1 MKSVDL
7 RSQHN
12 QTYSQGNDNAC
23 GPFAACAALDCMW
36 ERATGKPTRF
46 DPYHLWN
53 WVRWHRG
60 MAGTNTGSTFD
71 SLERATRLNGM
82 QLDGQVLT
90 GFQLMRTQVADARY
104 MELRHLLCMGVPVVW
119 EMKVTPEVYA
129 LGGQRN
135 WRTHHISRDTSQSV
149 GQHYVCI
156 VGFDDEAQRWLVEN
170 SWGSDWADGG
180 FFGVPYGSFQALTE
194 SLQHFNQAPI
204 HPKPVEGYTVT
215 VPILLTADRAAFT
228 DRAAPALL
236 RHLMDAF
243 GTGGAQALIAECKA
257 WGVSDKH
264 LEALANWPR
273 GSVRAFQADNPGLDW
288 TGFVFDQL

>member
-7 RSQHN
+7 RSNYEQVYH
-12 QTYSQGNDNAC
+12 QGQDPSC
-23 GPFAACAALDCMW
+23 GPFAVANALDCIW
-36 ERATGKPTRF
+36 ERATGRQTRF
-46 DPYHLWN
+46 DPYHLWD
-53 WVRWHRG
+53 WSRWHRG
-60 MAGTNTGSTFD
+60 LAGVSTGSTFD

-82 QLDGQVLT
+82 KLGNEVLM
-90 GFQLMRTQVADARY
+90 GFQLVRTNVSDRSYAEVKR
-104 MELRHLLCMGVPVVW
+104 LLCFGVPVVM
-119 EMKVTPEVYA
+119 EIKVTPDVDN
-129 LGGQRN
+129 LTGP
-135 WRTHHISRDTSQSV
+135 WRTHQISTDTSV
-149 GQHYVCI
+149 TRGQHYVSI
-156 VGFDDEAQRWLVEN
+156 VGYDDDAGRFLAEN
-170 SWGSDWADGG
+170 SWGAGWGDDG
-180 FFGVPYGSFQALTE
+180 FFGIPYDRMPMLTE

-264 LEALANWPR
+264 LEALAGWPR